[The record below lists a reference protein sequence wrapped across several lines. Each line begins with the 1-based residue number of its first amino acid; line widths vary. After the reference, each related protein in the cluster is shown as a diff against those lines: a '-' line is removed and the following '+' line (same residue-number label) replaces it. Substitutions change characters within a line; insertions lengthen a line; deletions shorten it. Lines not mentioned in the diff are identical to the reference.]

1 MNPKHETKFHV
12 AVGQEEQVVESPG
25 VTVCE
30 AHQEAFHEVFSS
42 MRSYMSRM
50 QIVWTIGVLSAV
62 AIFYGVTLWTTVTAR
77 CNESDA
83 RITALKDQ
91 ATIQAV
97 KLQYIEDTVRE
108 LKTGQKETLCRLE
121 ELRKELQA
129 TNDRRP

>member
-1 MNPKHETKFHV
+1 
-12 AVGQEEQVVESPG
+12 
-25 VTVCE
+25 
-30 AHQEAFHEVFSS
+30 
-42 MRSYMSRM
+42 MSRM